1 MTFFSSAS
9 CFTWQANYMSQLKD
23 VLTESIAWKWES
35 RRLFP
40 KIRKSVMQKL
50 HTHHAVFTVTIWT
63 YKFISSLPIGW
74 RDIPAAIAALE
85 FSFSLTDHS
94 QEPLHEKWNSYS
106 AVKGQRK
113 NARSRRPSGDTSL
126 LVVKWLLVLICVTL
140 GWVPFSIKFFKVFKL
155 VRLSILHIS
164 LRDPL

>member
-1 MTFFSSAS
+1 
-9 CFTWQANYMSQLKD
+9 MSHLKD
-23 VLTESIAWKWES
+23 ILTESLAWKWES
-35 RRLFP
+35 RRLVP

-50 HTHHAVFTVTIWT
+50 HTHYAVFTLWLLWT
-63 YKFISSLPIGW
+63 YEFISSLPMGW

-85 FSFSLTDHS
+85 FSVSLTDHS

-113 NARSRRPSGDTSL
+113 NARSRLPSGDTSL
-126 LVVKWLLVLICVTL
+126 LVVKWLLILICVTL
-140 GWVPFSIKFFKVFKL
+140 GWVPFSIKVFKVFKL